1 MQLVFVFWEQTS
13 GQVPSFSV
21 LERVVS
27 SNCLGWHPFRR
38 GSVLKR
44 KEWPERSD
52 VITSQNTYFVESR
65 FSCMKL
71 STPTWTSPLKKWKI
85 FNNFLTDVLVEQVAQ
100 STNVVWS
107 VFVISVVINFLNSR
121 TSRKFI
127 KLTINYIHLVNF
139 CIKLVDNALTLGGR
153 WCT

>member
-13 GQVPSFSV
+13 GQGPSFNV
-21 LERVVS
+21 LKS
-27 SNCLGWHPFRR
+27 CLKQLPRLTSFQR

-52 VITSQNTYFVESR
+52 VITSQNAYFVESR